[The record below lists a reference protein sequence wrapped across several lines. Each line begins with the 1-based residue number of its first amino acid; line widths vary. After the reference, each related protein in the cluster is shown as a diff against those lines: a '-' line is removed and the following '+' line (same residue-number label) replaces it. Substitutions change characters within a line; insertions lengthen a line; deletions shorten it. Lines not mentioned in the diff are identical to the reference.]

1 MFQFHKKSEERQ
13 VAEWWYYDAG
23 GRRLICEVKH
33 KNKPVLKRLTCKV
46 TESEVENAWL
56 AISIF
61 TGESFLLWKDKQFS
75 PENELVAEVDDWKI
89 SLKGQ
94 NKDGATFE
102 EDLRLLIP
110 IGYGSAL
117 AIGENRNRMYY
128 LNNSGNTLL

>member
-13 VAEWWYYDAG
+13 VAEWWYYDTEKSK
-23 GRRLICEVKH
+23 LICEVKH
-33 KNKPVLKRLTCKV
+33 KDRLVLKRLTCKV

-56 AISIF
+56 AISLF
-61 TGESFLLWKDKQFS
+61 TSESILLWKDKQFF
-75 PENELVAEVDDWKI
+75 PGNELVAEVDDWKI

-110 IGYGSAL
+110 IGYSSAL